1 MRRRT
6 LRYAVGLAEAAEAMV
21 TRAGHTAPPRADLIA
36 ALIPPCRRAV
46 QAQRVL
52 RWAASQ
58 HEAAQAEADAAAEAM
73 SDSVEAVV
81 AAWLARSP
89 PVQRSLVDFD
99 PARFTV
105 VLAAPPRDRA
115 ALPAREVS

>member
-6 LRYAVGLAEAAEAMV
+6 LRYAVGLAEAAEELM
-21 TRAGHTAPPRADLIA
+21 TRAGRVPPPRADVIA
-36 ALIPPCRRAV
+36 AMIPSARRAV

-52 RWAASQ
+52 RWAARQ
-58 HEAAQAEADAAAEAM
+58 HEAAQAAAAAM
-73 SDSVEAVV
+73 SDAVEAVV
-81 AAWLARSP
+81 AGWLAKSP

-99 PARFTV
+99 PALFTV